1 MEATALLA
9 GQPFTDH
16 PAGVHPLIAAVARI
30 VNDAVSD
37 AARQQLLRYA
47 PAMIGTGTDDPQAFD
62 NLVILVCQRGLP
74 AALPI
79 WAPALRRALRDARR
93 RRARNRNVVTGWQR
107 RRAAAAV
114 RYATVSLVLA
124 GHTDRDQ
131 RLITLLRDC
140 LTAQRGTIAA
150 DPADTP
156 VAARKAPTD
165 APADHRR

>member
-1 MEATALLA
+1 MS
-9 GQPFTDH
+9 G
-16 PAGVHPLIAAVARI
+16 
-30 VNDAVSD
+30 
-37 AARQQLLRYA
+37 
-47 PAMIGTGTDDPQAFD
+47 
-62 NLVILVCQRGLP
+62 C
-74 AALPI
+74 
-79 WAPALRRALRDARR
+79 DARR

-150 DPADTP
+150 DPA
-156 VAARKAPTD
+156 
-165 APADHRR
+165 